1 MSVTVT
7 DNGVREML
15 ARARALDALVVRVG
29 ILADTPKRT
38 RTGQKGG
45 KLSLVEVAFLHEF
58 GAPAAK
64 IPQRSFI
71 RATVDKHAAEVKE
84 LQTSLAARV
93 LKGTMSIEQAAGLLG
108 AKLAAWCQN
117 AISDGIPPALAPST
131 IARKK
136 SSKPLVDTGQLK
148 SSITWQ
154 VIP

>member
-1 MSVTVT
+1 MTVAVT
-7 DNGVREML
+7 DNGFAEML
-15 ARARALDALVVRVG
+15 TRARALDALTIRVG

-38 RTGQKGG
+38 RSGQKGG

-71 RATVDKHAAEVKE
+71 RATVDKHAAEIRDLQVK
-84 LQTSLAARV
+84 LATTV
-93 LKGTMSIEQAAGLLG
+93 LAGKMTVETAAGLLG
-108 AKLAAWCQN
+108 AKVAAWCQN
-117 AISDGIPPALAPST
+117 AISDGIPPALAPAT

-154 VIP
+154 VVA

>member
-7 DNGVREML
+7 DNGASAML

-58 GAPAAK
+58 GAPAAR

-71 RATVDKHAAEVKE
+71 RATVDKHAAEIRE
-84 LQTSLAARV
+84 LQTSLAVRV
-93 LKGTMSIEQAAGLLG
+93 LKGTMSVEQAAELLG

-117 AISDGIPPALAPST
+117 AISDGIPPGLKRPRPQGGT
-131 IARKK
+131 
-136 SSKPLVDTGQLK
+136 KPLVDTGQLK

-154 VIP
+154 VVA